1 MNNYK
6 QQIVKSDMYFD
17 EFDYQTTSSSQTQ
30 TAVLERDS
38 EAVKFN
44 AKIPENF
51 DKIIHYD
58 TYAKPQQVKDVHRV
72 YVEHTTGV
80 NQDLRPTSTTMQ
92 FQGLNKSEIYK
103 DVRENTTTTYETSTT
118 TSKQSKLVIAFM
130 SVAIVLLSFL
140 IVFNTI
146 LLKNMNNTIQSKQAE
161 VQRLLTQNEQAQSRL
176 NDVSSDQAII
186 DAAKQLGMN

>member
-6 QQIVKSDMYFD
+6 QQIVQSDVYFD
-17 EFDYQTTSSSQTQ
+17 EFDYKTTSTAKTQ
-30 TAVLERDS
+30 TAVLENDS

-72 YVEHTTGV
+72 YVEHTTGI

-92 FQGLNKSEIYK
+92 FQGLNKAEIYK
-103 DVRENTTTTYETSTT
+103 DVRENSTATYETSTK
-118 TSKQSKLVIAFM
+118 TSKQSKILIAFM

-146 LLKNMNNTIQSKQAE
+146 LLKNLNQTIMNKQAE
-161 VQRLLTQNEQAQSRL
+161 VQELLTQNEVANDRL
-176 NDVSSDQAII
+176 NEVSSDQAII
-186 DAAKQLGMN
+186 DAAKELGMN

>member
-58 TYAKPQQVKDVHRV
+58 TYAKPQQVRDVHRV

-92 FQGLNKSEIYK
+92 FQGLNKAEIYK
-103 DVRENTTTTYETSTT
+103 DVREN
-118 TSKQSKLVIAFM
+118 
-130 SVAIVLLSFL
+130 AITNLLCFDVL
-140 IVFNTI
+140 
-146 LLKNMNNTIQSKQAE
+146 E
-161 VQRLLTQNEQAQSRL
+161 V
-176 NDVSSDQAII
+176 VS
-186 DAAKQLGMN
+186 

>member
-1 MNNYK
+1 MITLNVRLK
-6 QQIVKSDMYFD
+6 TVI
-17 EFDYQTTSSSQTQ
+17 
-30 TAVLERDS
+30 
-38 EAVKFN
+38 
-44 AKIPENF
+44 
-51 DKIIHYD
+51 
-58 TYAKPQQVKDVHRV
+58 
-72 YVEHTTGV
+72 
-80 NQDLRPTSTTMQ
+80 
-92 FQGLNKSEIYK
+92 FQGLNKAEIYK
-103 DVRENTTTTYETSTT
+103 DVRENATTTNETNTK

-146 LLKNMNNTIQSKQAE
+146 LLKNMNNTIQGKQAE

>member
-6 QQIVKSDMYFD
+6 QQIVQSDVYFD
-17 EFDYQTTSSSQTQ
+17 EFDYKTTSTAKTH
-30 TAVLERDS
+30 TAVLENDS

-72 YVEHTTGV
+72 YVEHTTGI

-92 FQGLNKSEIYK
+92 FQGLNKAEIYK
-103 DVRENTTTTYETSTT
+103 DVRENSTATYETSTK
-118 TSKQSKLVIAFM
+118 TSKQSKILIAFM

-146 LLKNMNNTIQSKQAE
+146 LLKNLNQTIMNKQAE
-161 VQRLLTQNEQAQSRL
+161 VQELLTQNEVANDRL
-176 NDVSSDQAII
+176 NEVSSDQAII
-186 DAAKQLGMN
+186 DAAKELGMN